1 MISSDQAREREREPS
16 SSSLCQARAGQAKLG
31 KLFYCLFR
39 LLFTFL
45 LFVVKLFSWIVG
57 RVAPLVNIISSVYE
71 GIHFKAHCWL
81 LV

>member
-1 MISSDQAREREREPS
+1 MISSDQARERERTNHHPPLS
-16 SSSLCQARAGQAKLG
+16 ARPGQAKLG

-57 RVAPLVNIISSVYE
+57 RVAPLVPGQYNFLS
-71 GIHFKAHCWL
+71 
-81 LV
+81 